1 MSSEFVLDVGD
12 GDFESEVVARS
23 ARTPVVV
30 DFWAPWCG
38 PCRSL
43 GPVLEGLAEEYAGA
57 FVLARVNVDAAPRVA
72 GQLGVRSIPTVVGF
86 RDGRRAAEFVGAQPE
101 PTVRQFLTA
110 ILPSEAD
117 QLASQGDERL
127 AAGEGPEA
135 EQLFRAALE
144 ADTHHPRALLGLAR
158 VLGTGG
164 DTESALEL
172 LERVTGTPALETEAG
187 HLAAELRTR
196 EGSDDEAAL
205 RARLANDPDDLEAR
219 LALGRAL
226 AAARRFEEA
235 LTELLEVVIQDRSFA
250 DEGARKTMID
260 VFELLGS
267 EDPLTERFRGEL
279 ARALFC

>member
-1 MSSEFVLDVGD
+1 
-12 GDFESEVVARS
+12 
-23 ARTPVVV
+23 
-30 DFWAPWCG
+30 
-38 PCRSL
+38 
-43 GPVLEGLAEEYAGA
+43 
-57 FVLARVNVDAAPRVA
+57 
-72 GQLGVRSIPTVVGF
+72 
-86 RDGRRAAEFVGAQPE
+86 
-101 PTVRQFLTA
+101 
-110 ILPSEAD
+110 
-117 QLASQGDERL
+117 
-127 AAGEGPEA
+127 
-135 EQLFRAALE
+135 
-144 ADTHHPRALLGLAR
+144 LAR

-235 LTELLEVVIQDRSFA
+235 LTELLEVVVQDRSFA

-279 ARALFC
+279 ARALFR